1 MMKIMHEKNN
11 YNAAIMED
19 FFMVAEAGFYGKST
33 MEDLDAL
40 EPIGDNGDGIFLVVN
55 LDCVK
60 MHPDTDDADKE
71 DYAKMVSRMVYEMMM
86 RPV

>member
-11 YNAAIMED
+11 YNAAVIED
-19 FFMVAEAGFYGKST
+19 SFVVADGEFYGKST
-33 MEDLDAL
+33 LENLDAI
-40 EPIGDNGDGIFLVVN
+40 EPIGNADGMFLVLN

-60 MHPDTDDADKE
+60 MHPDTDEVYRE

-86 RPV
+86 REV